1 MGEREIL
8 NSPSGSSN
16 MDSVIQ
22 NYSYCT
28 FFDSGYLSRGLA
40 LIESVRSQGDQNEI
54 LVVCFDKFTQDYLE
68 SKREKLN
75 LRLASLDD
83 LTNQFPK
90 LLKTKQTRSLVEF
103 YFTSTPY
110 VVQYSNLGKAPNHVS
125 IYLDADLYFFGS
137 PKVIIG
143 DLGDSS
149 VALIRHD
156 YPWFLK
162 SLEVKY
168 GTYNVGLL
176 AFRNNLEGKKVLDWW
191 SEKCIEWCHDFPLDG
206 KYADQ
211 GYLNSFAKLS
221 KQIVELKDPGYNLA
235 PWNTA
240 TRKPRIGSRGVEVSN
255 SPLTFFHFHGFKR
268 SGNSWVSSQLNY
280 FSPLKRNV
288 FDSIYGS
295 YVEHLIKIEI
305 KLEPLTPGLVLAK
318 RDGKGLRGLIPNL
331 VRAIFKAFSALFG
344 QTIRDNRHQR

>member
-1 MGEREIL
+1 LTGKEVHHTH
-8 NSPSGSSN
+8 SGLTKT
-16 MDSVIQ
+16 DSLFK

-40 LIESVRSQGDQNEI
+40 LIESLRSQGDQTEL
-54 LVVCFDKFTQDYLE
+54 LVVCCDKFTQDYLE
-68 SKREKLN
+68 TQREKLN
-75 LRLASLDD
+75 LKLASLDD
-83 LTNQFPK
+83 LTNHFPE
-90 LLKTKQTRSLVEF
+90 LLHTKQSRALVEF
-103 YFTSTPY
+103 FFTLTPFI
-110 VVQYSNLGKAPNHVS
+110 VQYSHLGKAPNHVS

-137 PKVIIG
+137 PNSIIR

-162 SLEVKY
+162 SLEGKY

-176 AFRNNLEGKKVLDWW
+176 AFRNNVEGKKVLDWW
-191 SEKCIEWCHDFPLDG
+191 SEQCIEWCHDFPMDG

-240 TRKPRIGSRGVEVSN
+240 TRKPRLGSLGLEVSN
-255 SPLTFFHFHGFKR
+255 SPLTFFHFHGFKK

-280 FSPLKRNV
+280 FSPLKKNV
-288 FDSIYGS
+288 FNSIYGS
-295 YVEHLIKIEI
+295 YVAHLMKIEV
-305 KLEPLTPGLVLAK
+305 KLEALAPSLVLAK
-318 RDGKGLRGLIPNL
+318 RDGKGLRGLVANL
-331 VRAIFKAFSALFG
+331 VRAIFKALSALFG

>member
-8 NSPSGSSN
+8 DSPSQTAN
-16 MDSVIQ
+16 MDSVVQ
-22 NYSYCT
+22 KYSYCT

-40 LIESVRSQGDQNEI
+40 LIESVRSQGDENEI

-68 SKREKLN
+68 SQREKLN

-83 LTNQFPK
+83 LTNQFPD
-90 LLKTKQTRSLVEF
+90 LLDTKQSRSLVEF
-103 YFTSTPY
+103 YFTSTPFI
-110 VVQYSNLGKAPNHVS
+110 VQYSNLGKAPNHVS

-137 PKVIIG
+137 PKVIIR

-191 SEKCIEWCHDFPLDG
+191 SEQCIEWCHDFPMAG

-211 GYLNSFAKLS
+211 GYLNSFDKLS
-221 KQIVELKDPGYNLA
+221 KQTIELRNPGYNLA

-240 TRKPRIGSRGVEVSN
+240 TRKPRIGSRGLEVSS
-255 SPLTFFHFHGFKR
+255 SPLTFFHFHGLKKR
-268 SGNSWVSSQLNY
+268 GNSWVSSQLNY
-280 FSPLKRNV
+280 FSPLKSNV

-295 YVEHLIKIEI
+295 YVEHLIKIEV
-305 KLEPLTPGLVLAK
+305 KLEPQAPRLVLTK
-318 RDGKGLRGLIPNL
+318 RDGKGLRGFIANFA
-331 VRAIFKAFSALFG
+331 RTIFKGLSALFG